1 MCRLKEEQSPAPGS
15 GAGSADRFRRK
26 ARAGEG
32 GGLGGPGQ
40 SDSCLAAGRSS
51 SRTCWLAS
59 ELAELSDDNQM
70 MDVASDQELAPLSK
84 PVHAVFTIEQVRP
97 HFDALMA
104 EELPA
109 QEDLCCNLRLNEHRR
124 TSKRQCHRD
133 GQLERRL
140 CLRSVRRCDRRHR
153 SRWRKH
159 HSNRCR
165 QRRHER
171 DQPGGAV
178 PRRWEQQR

>member
-1 MCRLKEEQSPAPGS
+1 MYINVGGRWTDGRHLCHLKAEQSPAPGS
-15 GAGSADRFRRK
+15 GAGGADRFGRK

-59 ELAELSDDNQM
+59 YLAELSDDNQT
-70 MDVASDQELAPLSK
+70 MDVASDQEPAPLSK

-97 HFDALMA
+97 HFDALMV

-109 QEDLCCNLRLNEHRR
+109 QEDLCCNLRLLNEHR
-124 TSKRQCHRD
+124 
-133 GQLERRL
+133 
-140 CLRSVRRCDRRHR
+140 
-153 SRWRKH
+153 
-159 HSNRCR
+159 
-165 QRRHER
+165 
-171 DQPGGAV
+171 
-178 PRRWEQQR
+178 